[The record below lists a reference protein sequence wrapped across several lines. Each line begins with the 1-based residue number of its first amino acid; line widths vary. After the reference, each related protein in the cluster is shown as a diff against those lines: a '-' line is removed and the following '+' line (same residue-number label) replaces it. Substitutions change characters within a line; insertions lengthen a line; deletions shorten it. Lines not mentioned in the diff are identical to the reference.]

1 MSAAANGA
9 KTKLRISPCDVKDG
23 VAKVNGKPSFEALIN
38 PAGYRH
44 VSEIRYS
51 RNVAFGP
58 GVERKFSTNKPDR
71 IEFKEMI
78 LDGTGVVEGTR
89 TSVKQQIDLLRSVAY
104 TYQGTNHEP
113 PVVEVSWGPLLFKA
127 RMESLAVDYTLFKP
141 NGEPLRAKVSLT
153 FVAYKST
160 DEVFRE
166 AGLESP
172 DLTHLVEV
180 KAGDTL
186 PLLCHQIYNDSSY
199 YMEVARINNLD
210 NFRRLEPG
218 QLLRFPPLV

>member
-1 MSAAANGA
+1 MSAANGI
-9 KTKLRISPCDVKDG
+9 KTKLKISPCDVQDG
-23 VAKVNGKPSFEALIN
+23 IARVNGKPAFEALIN
-38 PAGYRH
+38 PSGYRH
-44 VSEIRYS
+44 VSEIKYS
-51 RNVAFGP
+51 KNVAFGP
-58 GVERKFSTNKPDR
+58 GVEQKFANSKPDR

-127 RMESLAVDYTLFKP
+127 RMESLSVDYTLFKP
-141 NGEPLRAKVSLT
+141 SGEPLRAKVTLS

-166 AGLESP
+166 AGLESS

-180 KAGDTL
+180 KAGDSL

-199 YMEVARINNLD
+199 YVEVARINDLD